1 MNPLKWIIKSKG
13 TISAKQ
19 ATCGWDLFNNV
30 NDFTEW
36 AVTLRIR
43 IVKALGITST
53 LLSDC
58 SRGRPIIVGKL
69 GEKYH

>member
-1 MNPLKWIIKSKG
+1 MP
-13 TISAKQ
+13 KQ

-36 AVTLRIR
+36 AVAMRIR
-43 IVKALGITST
+43 IVKALEITGT

-58 SRGRPIIVGKL
+58 SRGRPIRVGRL
-69 GEKYH
+69 GDRYH